1 MEEEALS
8 NHSIVKQN
16 SVDQQPIPLSQV
28 MTNTSTSITGSKIP
42 ALPSSNLEL
51 LAEVG
56 ISTMNFTLGPSSNI
70 PTIKEGDPGI
80 HVSSIPRT
88 ESHSGSTQEPV
99 LVQEQLNAFTD
110 ASVSQGVNLS
120 SACITNDTP
129 TVMTSSVPST
139 SEQENNDEI
148 AMETDELKGYVIDPE
163 IIKEQPFDVTMNPV
177 SEENNT
183 SESIQQND
191 LPQNDVMGNQSEA
204 TIMTSV
210 GSNQSH
216 SATGETG
223 LTSQTGTPT
232 TITIHNKALTSSSKT
247 SSTSSKTEPVELALD
262 VKSLSQADIQLLSL
276 LQSNMP
282 QLSQIQEN
290 LKAILQNSL
299 LIRSLKST
307 IPNSANPNSQT
318 SKSDSGSK
326 PTTIMFSQAPRN
338 TATVTTPSSG
348 STTGVFPKT
357 LQLVT
362 SSGTPINIRK
372 TIPTPLTQSV
382 TITASSIT
390 PSRKPVLAQIIT
402 PSKGPSGKTLSVSRT
417 PQPIMLSNIGEQG
430 VTQIQ
435 SQSPTS
441 LRKGVNVSM
450 SVSPV
455 STLSGQP
462 FTKRA
467 PTKLQMPSILRK
479 DSRNVMPSPLSV
491 SLNLSDV
498 NSNETQSTLVKPVD
512 VEPMDIDVGEI
523 PPSLELPPHLIDHS
537 YCIYNPGTSVTP
549 KPIADHLLSIPSER
563 LSYAPEIPDSPR
575 TLYKLLKILPKKAS
589 VMSKSHGRNYGTP
602 SSRMSR

>member
-8 NHSIVKQN
+8 NHSIVKHN
-16 SVDQQPIPLSQV
+16 SVDQQPVPLSQV
-28 MTNTSTSITGSKIP
+28 MANTSTSITGTKIP

-129 TVMTSSVPST
+129 TVTTSSVPST
-139 SEQENNDEI
+139 SEQENNVEV
-148 AMETDELKGYVIDPE
+148 AMETDELTGYVIDPE
-163 IIKEQPFDVTMNPV
+163 IIKEQPIDVTMNPV

-191 LPQNDVMGNQSEA
+191 LPQNDVMGNQPEA

-210 GSNQSH
+210 HSNQSH
-216 SATGETG
+216 SATSR
-223 LTSQTGTPT
+223 TSTPT
-232 TITIHNKALTSSSKT
+232 TITIHNKALTSTSKT
-247 SSTSSKTEPVELALD
+247 SSTSSKTEPIELALD
-262 VKSLSQADIQLLSL
+262 VQSLSQADIQLLSL

-338 TATVTTPSSG
+338 TATVTTPSCG

-372 TIPTPLTQSV
+372 TLPTPLTQSV

-402 PSKGPSGKTLSVSRT
+402 PSKGLSGKTLSVSRT
-417 PQPIMLSNIGEQG
+417 PQPIMLSNVGEQG

-435 SQSPTS
+435 PQSPTA
-441 LRKGVNVSM
+441 LKKAVNNSM
-450 SVSPV
+450 SVSSV
-455 STLSGQP
+455 STLNGQP
-462 FTKRA
+462 TTKRT
-467 PTKLQMPSILRK
+467 PTKLQMPSILKK

-549 KPIADHLLSIPSER
+549 KPIADQLLSIPSER

-589 VMSKSHGRNYGTP
+589 VMSTPRSKSHGRNYGTP